1 MTNASNNTAPDPSRL
16 TKSSSRLSKTLTF
29 RSNKSKTK
37 APKSEKTDSMCEE
50 SKLKYPG
57 RVDKKHQEMLKA
69 FEWKFGRRTSDGGTS
84 QYSGISP
91 GTSRNA
97 SVDSGA
103 LHRVLSGRKSG
114 HYACGP
120 GGLSNEVHAEKG
132 SGGGTAFTE
141 QAIPEDTIVR

>member
-1 MTNASNNTAPDPSRL
+1 MAHEPSRL
-16 TKSSSRLSKTLTF
+16 TKSTSRLSKTLTF
-29 RSNKSKTK
+29 RLNKSKTK
-37 APKSEKTDSMCEE
+37 APKSERADSIFEE
-50 SKLKYPG
+50 SKLKYSG
-57 RVDKKHQEMLKA
+57 RVDKKHQDMLKA

-114 HYACGP
+114 HYTHSP
-120 GGLSNEVHAEKG
+120 GGLSNEVHTENG
-132 SGGGTAFTE
+132 SGGTALTE
-141 QAIPEDTIVR
+141 QTIPEDTIVR